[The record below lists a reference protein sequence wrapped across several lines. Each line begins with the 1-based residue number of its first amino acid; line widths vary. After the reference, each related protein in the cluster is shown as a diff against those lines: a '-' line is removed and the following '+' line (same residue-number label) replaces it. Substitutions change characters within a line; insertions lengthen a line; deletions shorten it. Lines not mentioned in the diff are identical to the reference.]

1 VHVLFS
7 FGLVTSCSSRISS
20 GMMVLSLYWVEAHHH
35 AFPVPKAMTQECREK
50 GKELITLAIVEHQW
64 RQAIKTSFSLVS
76 DLKSLTWVG
85 GNTAGRRYTRK
96 NL

>member
-1 VHVLFS
+1 MHVLFS

-20 GMMVLSLYWVEAHHH
+20 GMMVLSLYWVKAHHH
-35 AFPVPKAMTQECREK
+35 AFPVPKAMTQECGEK
-50 GKELITLAIVEHQW
+50 GKELITLAIVEHQR
-64 RQAIKTSFSLVS
+64 RQATKTSFSLVS

-85 GNTAGRRYTRK
+85 NTAGRRYTRK